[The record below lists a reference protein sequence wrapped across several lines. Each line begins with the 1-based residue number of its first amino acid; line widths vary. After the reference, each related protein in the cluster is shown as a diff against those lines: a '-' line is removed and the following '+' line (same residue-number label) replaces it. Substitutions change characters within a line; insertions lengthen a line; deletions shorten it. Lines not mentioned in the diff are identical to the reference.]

1 MCHSYKVCN
10 LYQTILTLQKFNFI
24 IIGTEIG
31 LDKNI
36 DIIPVEQSLAIIL
49 GNEGIGMRPL
59 LKKKCNFLVSI
70 PTQGMVNSL
79 NVSVSAAVIIFYL
92 YMKNK
97 KY

>member
-1 MCHSYKVCN
+1 
-10 LYQTILTLQKFNFI
+10 TILTMQKFNFI

-31 LDKNI
+31 I
-36 DIIPVEQSLAIIL
+36 DNNLNTIPLNQSLAIIL
-49 GNEGIGMRPL
+49 GNEGIGIRSL
-59 LKKKCNFLVSI
+59 LKKKCNYLVSI

-79 NVSVSAAVIIFYL
+79 NVSVSAAIIIFYL